1 MSGMRY
7 RNQEETKTLWRGEY
21 SQWRTLHGIKVPRR
35 LVGVWE
41 DQGEPYVIL
50 DLEGAEY
57 NVDVSE
63 KIP

>member
-1 MSGMRY
+1 M
-7 RNQEETKTLWRGEY
+7 
-21 SQWRTLHGIKVPRR
+21 HGAKVPRR
-35 LVGVWE
+35 AVAAWE
-41 DQGEPYVIL
+41 DEGEPYIVL

>member
-1 MSGMRY
+1 MRF
-7 RNQEETKTLWRGEY
+7 RGQERTKTTWRDEY
-21 SQWRTLHGIKVPRR
+21 SRWKLMHGVKVPRR
-35 LVGVWE
+35 AVAAWE
-41 DQGEPYVIL
+41 DEGEPYIVL

>member
-1 MSGMRY
+1 
-7 RNQEETKTLWRGEY
+7 
-21 SQWRTLHGIKVPRR
+21 V
-35 LVGVWE
+35 VGTWE
-41 DQGEPYVIL
+41 DWEEHYVIL